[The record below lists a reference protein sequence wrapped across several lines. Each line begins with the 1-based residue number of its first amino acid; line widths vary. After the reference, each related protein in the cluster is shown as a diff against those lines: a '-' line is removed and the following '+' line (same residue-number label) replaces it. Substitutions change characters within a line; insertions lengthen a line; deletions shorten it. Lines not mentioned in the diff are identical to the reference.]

1 MRVKRLKYL
10 LILSYV
16 GLTLS
21 LSGQHKF
28 DYYWPFGGS
37 PSREGSQL
45 NFQKKQVESETRENV
60 IFFDRT
66 NASIC
71 DAEGNLLFYTNGCR
85 VADSTHQIMP
95 NGDSLNFNLFYTDW
109 IFDCFSGYFEKQGIT
124 ILPDPGNEQGYYI
137 IHKPFE
143 MILHPDGNIDFFHS
157 NILYSYVDM
166 QANGGL
172 GAVIIKNDTV
182 MHRQLFQ
189 SAHMTAINHANG
201 KDWWILNP
209 GDTETG
215 NIYYRTLL
223 DETGFAELDSQA
235 IGPILIEDE
244 WPQKATGGGLSRFS
258 PDGTKYAYFNLWD
271 GLHLYDFDRETGLLS
286 NGTYLDFGW
295 EANNNIWMSS
305 IAFSPDSR
313 FIYLINTF
321 SLYQLDTW
329 EENLMN
335 SLSHIADRDTS
346 VLSLFDGF
354 HIMAAGPDCKIYIR
368 SGSTTD
374 NFSVIHS
381 PNEKGMACDFRQA
394 DLKLAASTGAG
405 NFPYF
410 PKFRVD
416 AEEKC
421 DSTISMVNG
430 VTVFWRRD
438 LSFYPNPTSDQV
450 TLELPSQRKGYL
462 RLLDLEGHLM
472 EERETFGFSTT
483 EQIDMTAY
491 PMGTY
496 FVEYVPNPNPDRAV
510 WTGKV
515 VVVR

>member
-1 MRVKRLKYL
+1 
-10 LILSYV
+10 
-16 GLTLS
+16 
-21 LSGQHKF
+21 
-28 DYYWPFGGS
+28 
-37 PSREGSQL
+37 
-45 NFQKKQVESETRENV
+45 
-60 IFFDRT
+60 
-66 NASIC
+66 
-71 DAEGNLLFYTNGCR
+71 
-85 VADSTHQIMP
+85 
-95 NGDSLNFNLFYTDW
+95 
-109 IFDCFSGYFEKQGIT
+109 
-124 ILPDPGNEQGYYI
+124 
-137 IHKPFE
+137 
-143 MILHPDGNIDFFHS
+143 
-157 NILYSYVDM
+157 M

-258 PDGTKYAYFNLWD
+258 PDVTKYAYFNLWD

-354 HIMAAGPDCKIYIR
+354 HIMAAGPDCRYISDR
-368 SGSTTD
+368 GVLQTTSVLYTVPMRKVWLVILDKQILSLPQVQVLATSPTFLSSVSTPRR
-374 NFSVIHS
+374 SVIPLS
-381 PNEKGMACDFRQA
+381 LWSMA
-394 DLKLAASTGAG
+394 
-405 NFPYF
+405 
-410 PKFRVD
+410 
-416 AEEKC
+416 
-421 DSTISMVNG
+421 
-430 VTVFWRRD
+430 
-438 LSFYPNPTSDQV
+438 
-450 TLELPSQRKGYL
+450 
-462 RLLDLEGHLM
+462 
-472 EERETFGFSTT
+472 
-483 EQIDMTAY
+483 
-491 PMGTY
+491 
-496 FVEYVPNPNPDRAV
+496 
-510 WTGKV
+510 
-515 VVVR
+515 